1 MADNFVST
9 SYFGYDIIMRLP
21 NNPTIYEIHTAAY
34 LNELAVRDQT
44 RVYLDTIPDDELN
57 RLMTLGID
65 AVWLMGVWQRSAA
78 AVAVDMAN
86 EGLQA
91 EFRAVLPDFTP
102 EDVIGSAYAVQ
113 DYTVDA
119 RFGGDDALARLRER
133 LSHRGIGLILDFV
146 PNHTSPDHA
155 WAREHVD
162 YYIHSDSN
170 AALREPDVYA
180 AVGDHSIAMGR
191 DPNSAPWPDVLQM
204 NAFSPGYR
212 KATVDTLGRIAS
224 MSDGV
229 RCDMAML
236 MLDNVVQRT
245 WGQLAGEPLATT
257 YWQDATHAVREQH
270 PDFTFIAECYWDT
283 ERTLIEQGF
292 DYCYDKTLYDY
303 LVANDP
309 AGACDYLARTADI
322 QSHMLHFVENHDE
335 PRAAARLPL
344 DQSMAAGAITATL
357 PGASLLHH
365 GQVEGKQI
373 KIPVQLG
380 RGAHE
385 LPCSAT
391 RDFYGKLYAWLKESN
406 IRDGTWS
413 PRATQDS
420 AIITYELQHEHTVA
434 MLLVNYSET
443 RTTIDLPI
451 PIANYSDVLADNDGT
466 PIIVQAAA
474 DKQLQLGP
482 WQTRLLVYDQSA
494 VS

>member
-1 MADNFVST
+1 MST

-119 RFGGDDALARLRER
+119 RFGGNDALARLRER
-133 LSHRGIGLILDFV
+133 LSSRGIGLILDFV
-146 PNHTSPDHA
+146 PNHTAPDHD
-155 WAREHVD
+155 WAREHID
-162 YYIHSDSN
+162 YYIHTDRN
-170 AALREPDVYA
+170 AAFREPDTYVTA
-180 AVGDHSIAMGR
+180 GDYSIAMGR

-212 KATVDTLGRIAS
+212 EATIETLGRIAS

-236 MLDNVVQRT
+236 MLDDVVQRT
-245 WGQLAGEPLATT
+245 WGQLAGEPLAST
-257 YWQDATHAVREQH
+257 YWQQVTRAVREQY
-270 PDFTFIAECYWDT
+270 PDYMFMAECYWDT
-283 ERTLIEQGF
+283 ERTLIGQGF

-303 LVANDP
+303 LVASNP
-309 AGACDYLARTADI
+309 AAAKEYLVRTADI
-322 QSHMLHFVENHDE
+322 QSRMVHFIENHDE

-344 DQSMAAGAITATL
+344 AESLAAGAIMATL
-357 PGASLLHH
+357 PGASLIHH
-365 GQVEGKQI
+365 GQIDGSHV
-373 KIPVQLG
+373 KIPVQLS
-380 RGAHE
+380 RGPSE
-385 LPCSAT
+385 IPNPVAT
-391 RDFYGKLYAWLKESN
+391 EFYSKLYKMLKETGVRS
-406 IRDGTWS
+406 GVWS
-413 PRATQDS
+413 IAEGGDIG
-420 AIITYELQHEHTVA
+420 IITNEWSNGDRRVILA
-434 MLLVNYSET
+434 VNYTHST
-443 RTTIDLPI
+443 LKIALPSGI
-451 PIANYSDVLADNDGT
+451 HYSDLVRGEPADAIPET
-466 PIIVQAAA
+466 HESISVEVA
-474 DKQLQLGP
+474 P
-482 WQTRLLVYDQSA
+482 WQVRAFSTSDYPNRY
-494 VS
+494 